1 MHLIQMMLI
10 YRHRHKLPNAFI
22 ESAVNYQIGTGA
34 EGGANAFVVDGRPFS
49 ENCGSIE
56 IDLNAGIIHSYR
68 FAFSPMLPV
77 AVSASQSSLE
87 VSTAVNRVPA
97 ANMSVESKIEAAIIN
112 APTIEGNLG

>member
-10 YRHRHKLPNAFI
+10 YRHRHKLSNAFI

-77 AVSASQSSLE
+77 AVSASQVALPCS
-87 VSTAVNRVPA
+87 A
-97 ANMSVESKIEAAIIN
+97 ARH
-112 APTIEGNLG
+112 L